1 METFYLIDFENVHDE
16 GIKNIPFLTGTEHVH
31 IFSTKNAKKKQKDIV
46 FPKEKI
52 DINVHMVPVGNQS
65 LDMHLVSYLGYLLG
79 IHGKQCTYVI
89 ISKDT
94 DYDNIIKFW
103 KEAGYSNISR
113 KQKIPGTLTNQ
124 KKTVQPAKVATP
136 QTANSTISVRRA
148 CDFSVI
154 NKSELTVF
162 MYRELRA
169 MGYSS
174 NDENKIRC
182 YVIHKCND
190 DGMLDGIKDPKTRR
204 DVETILKKFVS
215 YMSTPSKR
223 ESQVRYLL
231 DKDLY
236 YFDNKEKIIE
246 IIISAK
252 TKQQIN
258 NNLMKLYAD
267 GNAVKHIYQTI
278 KPLINDLPGK

>member
-1 METFYLIDFENVHDE
+1 METFYLVDFENVHDE

-113 KQKIPGTLTNQ
+113 KQKIPGTSANQ
-124 KKTVQPAKVATP
+124 KKTVQPAQVATP
-136 QTANSTISVRRA
+136 QAHSAINVRRA
-148 CDFSVI
+148 YNLSGIDK
-154 NKSELTVF
+154 NRLNLF
-162 MYRELRA
+162 MCRELVA

-182 YVIHKCND
+182 YVIRNCND
-190 DGMLDGIKDPKTRR
+190 DGMLNGIKNPKIRK
-204 DVETILKKFVS
+204 DVEIILKKSGIF
-215 YMSTPSKR
+215 
-223 ESQVRYLL
+223 
-231 DKDLY
+231 
-236 YFDNKEKIIE
+236 
-246 IIISAK
+246 
-252 TKQQIN
+252 
-258 NNLMKLYAD
+258 
-267 GNAVKHIYQTI
+267 H
-278 KPLINDLPGK
+278 